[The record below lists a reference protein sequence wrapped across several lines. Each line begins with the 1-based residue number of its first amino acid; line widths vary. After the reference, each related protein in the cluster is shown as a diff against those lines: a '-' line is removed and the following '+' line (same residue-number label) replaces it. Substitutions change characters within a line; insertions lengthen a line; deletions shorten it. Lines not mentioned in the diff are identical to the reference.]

1 MALHKNDDSMLPKVI
16 NYINYAW
23 LEKTGEQ
30 LKPYFRRKSELS
42 VENSCILWDSRVII
56 PMQLRTKFLTGIHDN
71 K

>member
-30 LKPYFRRKSELS
+30 LKPNLNS
-42 VENSCILWDSRVII
+42 V
-56 PMQLRTKFLTGIHDN
+56 LRIHVFCGMVESSYQCN
-71 K
+71 YGQSF

>member
-42 VENSCILWDSRVII
+42 VENS
-56 PMQLRTKFLTGIHDN
+56 
-71 K
+71 

>member
-1 MALHKNDDSMLPKVI
+1 MALHKNHNSMLPEVI

-23 LEKTGEQ
+23 PEKTGEQ
-30 LKPYFRRKSELS
+30 LKQYFRRKSELS
-42 VENSCILWDSRVII
+42 VENSCIIWDGRVII